1 MPKEKTPETK
11 LKIACTKAI
20 KQFGG
25 YSLAIPGGA
34 FGTNGAPDRIV
45 FYRGEAIAVEFKSEK
60 GNLGPAQ
67 VKVKAFIES
76 TGCKYLVVRT
86 LDDLYAG
93 LGIKTLLGGL

>member
-11 LKIACTKAI
+11 LKLACTKAI

-25 YSLAIPGGA
+25 YSLPIPGGA
-34 FGTNGAPDRIV
+34 YGKAGAPDRII
-45 FYRGEAIAVEFKSEK
+45 FFRGEAIACEFKSPTGK
-60 GNLGPAQ
+60 LGPKQ
-67 VKVKAFIES
+67 IEVQRMIEAA
-76 TGCKYLVVRT
+76 GCKYLVVRN